1 MKKILYLFIVILI
14 LFVTTAFVMNRPKK
28 DKAKSANNQSIA
40 INDGVNWISW
50 AEMVEAQKTEKRKVI
65 IDVYTDWCGW
75 CKHMDK
81 TTFKDPSVA
90 TYINKNLYAVKLDA
104 ESRKEFIFNGHTF
117 KYIEQGRSGINE
129 LAYSL
134 LDGKLSYP
142 SIVYLNETFERIIIS
157 PGYKDNEAMLKE
169 VTYVGDE
176 IYSTKTWEQYL
187 KEK

>member
-1 MKKILYLFIVILI
+1 MKKILYPSVAIFALFI
-14 LFVTTAFVMNRPKK
+14 TTAFVLNMPKK
-28 DKAKSANNQSIA
+28 NIAKKADNQLV
-40 INDGVNWISW
+40 INDEGINWLTW
-50 AEMVEAQKTEKRKVI
+50 DEMIVAQQKEKRKVI

-81 TTFKDPSVA
+81 TTFKDALVT
-90 TYINKNLYAVKLDA
+90 TYVNKNLYAVKLDA
-104 ESRKEFIFNGHTF
+104 ESRNEFKFNGYTF

-142 SIVYLNETFERIIIS
+142 SIVYLSENFERIIIS
-157 PGYKDNEAMLKE
+157 PGYKDNNAMLKE

-176 IYSTKTWEQYL
+176 IYSRKTWEQYL
-187 KEK
+187 KD

>member
-1 MKKILYLFIVILI
+1 MKKILYPSIAILV
-14 LFVTTAFVMNRPKK
+14 LFVTTAFVMNMPKENE
-28 DKAKSANNQSIA
+28 DKRTDNQSVTI
-40 INDGVNWISW
+40 DESVTWISW
-50 AEMVEAQKTEKRKVI
+50 DDMVEAQKTEQRKVI

-81 TTFKDPSVA
+81 TTFKDASVA

-104 ESRKEFIFNGHTF
+104 ESRKEFTFKGHTF

-157 PGYKDNEAMLKE
+157 PGYKDNKAMLKE

-187 KEK
+187 KE

>member
-1 MKKILYLFIVILI
+1 MKKILYSAIAIPALLI
-14 LFVTTAFVMNRPKK
+14 TTAFVMNMPSEKA
-28 DKAKSANNQSIA
+28 DKTIDNQTVTIDDEINWLSWDEMIA
-40 INDGVNWISW
+40 
-50 AEMVEAQKTEKRKVI
+50 AQKKEKRKVI

-81 TTFKDPSVA
+81 TTFKDASVA
-90 TYINKNLYAVKLDA
+90 TYVNKKLYAVKLDA
-104 ESRKEFIFNGHTF
+104 ESRNNFEFNGHTF

-142 SIVYLNETFERIIIS
+142 SIVYLNENFERIIIS
-157 PGYKDNEAMLKE
+157 PGYKDNNAMLKE

-176 IYSTKTWEQYL
+176 VYSTKTWEQYL
-187 KEK
+187 KE